1 MVSAQCWRTR
11 RRNAFLKNFYVFR
24 KTYFQI
30 KVNNLG
36 SCHNVVRARILWEK
50 YFVTTA
56 CFSCYLPILFTSH
69 TWQNSQLEALCS
81 WKNLWNQNLLDIKLN
96 TRFLFIYISTSYD
109 TKSWTIA
116 SNHNFK
122 SVVTGNSHD
131 ILKYGILKGES

>member
-11 RRNAFLKNFYVFR
+11 RLNAFLENFYVFR

-36 SCHNVVRARILWEK
+36 RCHNVVRTRIPWEK
-50 YFVTTA
+50 YLVTTA

-116 SNHNFK
+116 SNRNFK
-122 SVVTGNSHD
+122 SVLTGNSHD
-131 ILKYGILKGES
+131 ILKYEILKGES

>member
-11 RRNAFLKNFYVFR
+11 RLNAFLENFYVFR

-36 SCHNVVRARILWEK
+36 RCHNVVRTRILWEK
-50 YFVTTA
+50 YLVTTA

-116 SNHNFK
+116 SNRNFK
-122 SVVTGNSHD
+122 SVLTGNSHD
-131 ILKYGILKGES
+131 ILKYEILKGES